1 MTNKKCLGTNWYFE
15 KVVAAAAAA
24 GLSPNSMTLS
34 AALEAGASKE
44 EVAEVIQIATALT
57 AGASMSYNNI
67 GLDVEVQL
75 PTLFSYMCA
84 RLISMPVFS

>member
-1 MTNKKCLGTNWYFE
+1 MLVNLHVYE
-15 KVVAAAAAA
+15 AEMPVVKLQEQEPPRAR
-24 GLSPNSMTLS
+24 
-34 AALEAGASKE
+34 KE